1 MILKLDPS
9 SGKDFIDLPRIS
21 IDGLFSLKPSTIFV
35 DTSVVFKL
43 SNPDISTVVVNDVPE
58 PDAGIVKP

>member
-1 MILKLDPS
+1 MILKLAPS
-9 SGKDFIDLPRIS
+9 SGKDFIDLPKIS
-21 IDGLFSLKPSTIFV
+21 IDGLFSRKPSIIFV

-43 SNPDISTVVVNDVPE
+43 SNPDISTVVVNDVPV